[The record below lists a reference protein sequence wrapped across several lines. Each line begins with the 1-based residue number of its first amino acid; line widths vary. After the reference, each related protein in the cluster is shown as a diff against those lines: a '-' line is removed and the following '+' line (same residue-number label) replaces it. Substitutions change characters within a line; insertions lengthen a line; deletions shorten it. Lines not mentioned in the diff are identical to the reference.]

1 LWSGLVIVIFCVIV
15 LATVWGIKYSY
26 NKHLRNSHFLL
37 AVFCRAENNRHYLGL
52 GLELRPGFLGKWI
65 EISIVDTGAH
75 PDVITYFKDRFLQ
88 PAIKLR
94 TKKTESQM
102 MQDEDFI
109 KKQLEIEANIR
120 RKQMNKKK

>member
-1 LWSGLVIVIFCVIV
+1 VIV

-75 PDVITYFKDRFLQ
+75 RVEQLGDI
-88 PAIKLR
+88 I
-94 TKKTESQM
+94 E
-102 MQDEDFI
+102 DERQ
-109 KKQLEIEANIR
+109 KVA
-120 RKQMNKKK
+120 